1 LKRLLLLLLPL
12 LLFSEQEN
20 NFSKENATI
29 TQTSIIENN
38 TSQDES
44 FLSDIEYGKMLYVN
58 PRGISCAKCHGK
70 NGKGGQK
77 IAKYYDQNKN
87 PKLLKGVDIT
97 AYSFEDLNASLQNRY
112 KENNHYRRHQ
122 IMPIYYLTL
131 QEVQAL
137 YSFLHSKIKK

>member
-1 LKRLLLLLLPL
+1 MKRLLLLLLPL

-122 IMPIYYLTL
+122 IMPIYYLTP

>member
-1 LKRLLLLLLPL
+1 MKRLLLLLPL

-122 IMPIYYLTL
+122 IMPIYYLTP

>member
-1 LKRLLLLLLPL
+1 M
-12 LLFSEQEN
+12 
-20 NFSKENATI
+20 
-29 TQTSIIENN
+29 IENN

-122 IMPIYYLTL
+122 IMPIYYLTP

>member
-122 IMPIYYLTL
+122 IMPIYYLTP

>member
-1 LKRLLLLLLPL
+1 LKRLLLLLPL

-122 IMPIYYLTL
+122 IMPIYYLTP